1 MIVSG
6 ILDCDCADAA
16 GVRSVLQPSDGQ
28 AGDAELH
35 GGVDHLQGGEVKV
48 GFA

>member
-16 GVRSVLQPSDGQ
+16 RVGGVLQPSDGQ
-28 AGDAELH
+28 AGNAELH
-35 GGVDHLQGGEVKV
+35 GDVDHLQGGEVKV